1 VQAAADESLSRRE
14 NGGQDPEG
22 GRALLGQERGMQE
35 LLNNK
40 LFHLQ
45 RCANNPSLEDYYS
58 ANRD

>member
-1 VQAAADESLSRRE
+1 
-14 NGGQDPEG
+14 
-22 GRALLGQERGMQE
+22 MQE

-58 ANRD
+58 ANMD